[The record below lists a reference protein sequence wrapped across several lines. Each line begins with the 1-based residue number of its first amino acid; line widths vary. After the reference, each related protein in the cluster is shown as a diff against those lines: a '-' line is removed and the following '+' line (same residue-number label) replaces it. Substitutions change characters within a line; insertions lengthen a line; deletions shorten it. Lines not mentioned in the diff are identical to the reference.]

1 MKNKYLLIMLVTM
14 ALFIITG
21 CGNKKALEFKKEY
34 EDVNGKTI
42 RENIKYRTLN
52 IDEDNP
58 YIKTTIEEIEKKINN
73 KESFYLYVGDS
84 LCPWCRSG
92 LEKMIEVAKNENIKE
107 IYYVDFWDDNHSE
120 ILRDLYEVNVQNGKA
135 TFTKT
140 QDAKSGYNTL
150 LNAVSSFVQDYTITK
165 DGVEYNVGV
174 KRVYGGDHFYF
185 DKGICKTYVSL
196 RSDKLANAN
205 DSLTEEV
212 LNDQES
218 KFTMFFAANS
228 VCDGSDNC

>member
-1 MKNKYLLIMLVTM
+1 MKNKYLLIMLVIMT
-14 ALFIITG
+14 LFIVTG

-42 RENIKYRTLN
+42 RENIKYRTLDIN
-52 IDEDNP
+52 EDNP

-107 IYYVDFWDDNHSE
+107 IYYIDFWDDNHNE
-120 ILRDLYEVNVQNGKA
+120 ILRDLYEVNIQNGKA
-135 TFTKT
+135 AFTKT
-140 QDAKSGYNTL
+140 QDAKPGYNTL

-185 DKGICKTYVSL
+185 DKGVCKTYVSL

-205 DSLTEEV
+205 DTLTEEV

>member
-1 MKNKYLLIMLVTM
+1 MKNKYLLIMLVIMT
-14 ALFIITG
+14 LFSVTG

-107 IYYVDFWDDNHSE
+107 IYYIDFWDDNHNE
-120 ILRDLYEVNVQNGKA
+120 ILRDLYEVSIQNGKA

-140 QDAKSGYNTL
+140 QDAKPGYNTL

-174 KRVYGGDHFYF
+174 KRIYGGDHFYF

-205 DSLTEEV
+205 DPLTEEV

>member
-1 MKNKYLLIMLVTM
+1 MKNKYLLIMLVIMT
-14 ALFIITG
+14 LFIVTD
-21 CGNKKALEFKKEY
+21 CGNKKTLEFKKEY

-107 IYYVDFWDDNHSE
+107 IYYIDFWDDNHNE
-120 ILRDLYEVNVQNGKA
+120 ILRDLYEVSIQNGKA

-140 QDAKSGYNTL
+140 QDAKPGYNTL

-174 KRVYGGDHFYF
+174 KRIYGGDHFYF

-205 DSLTEEV
+205 DPLTEEV